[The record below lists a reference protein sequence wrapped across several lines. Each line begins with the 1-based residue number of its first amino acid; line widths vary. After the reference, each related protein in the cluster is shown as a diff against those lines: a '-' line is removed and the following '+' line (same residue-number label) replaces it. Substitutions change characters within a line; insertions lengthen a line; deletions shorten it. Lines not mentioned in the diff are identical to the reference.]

1 MATAPAISPPG
12 IPNDLRAGGPPSSHD
27 DLSNVDWAWRVYCRE
42 CGEPEVDPLTVR
54 ALEISRVR
62 GRAARA
68 TYEAE
73 WPEDVYIPNERF
85 TLLREAGHDIQVH
98 RFPDDPELPGL
109 AAAADPEAALALV
122 KKHVMAIPPRRIR
135 VEVVRYRPGSH
146 AVVRHRLGKAKF
158 YARVMKPAA
167 TSALLD
173 AAEVVAR
180 SDFSVPRI
188 AGYWKDGAVVWTTE
202 IPGENMR
209 QYIRAGKQPDLDTL
223 LGGLESLWAVP
234 VEAGNGRPF
243 NLSGRYRGAKQEIN
257 IAARDHDG
265 VRREFDRAVAALD
278 PFIQSWQPRG
288 TAHND
293 FYDDQMLVLP
303 DGRLALV
310 DFEETGPGDPMLD
323 VGNFLA
329 HLRWSAMSGTEK
341 RAVFRKEYHGIL
353 KNAALDR
360 FGWDERDL
368 GLREGVCLFR
378 TCIFPVIRPR
388 PDWSERLQRGLA
400 LVNEAIG

>member
-1 MATAPAISPPG
+1 MPAAHALVSQNPTPTVEHVAG
-12 IPNDLRAGGPPSSHD
+12 TFDDGDLRD
-27 DLSNVDWAWRVYCRE
+27 VDWAWRTYCSKY
-42 CGEPEVDPLTVR
+42 GQHPNEPESVR
-54 ALEISRVR
+54 VLEISRVR

-73 WPEDVYIPNERF
+73 WPEDVYIPNQRF
-85 TLLREAGHDIQVH
+85 TLERNAGDEVRVY

-109 AAAADPEAALALV
+109 AAAADPETALELV
-122 KKHVMAIPPRRIR
+122 KRHVMSIPPRRIR
-135 VEVVRYRPGSH
+135 VEVVRYRPVSH
-146 AVVRHRLGKAKF
+146 AVVRHRLGKARF

-167 TSALLD
+167 TPVLLD

-180 SDFSVPRI
+180 SDFSVPRV
-188 AGYWKDGAVVWTTE
+188 AGVWRDGAVVWTSE

-209 QYIRAGKQPDLDTL
+209 QYIRAGKQPDPDVL

-234 VEAGNGRPF
+234 GDAGSGRPF
-243 NLSGRYRGAKQEIN
+243 DLGGRYRGAKREIGE
-257 IAARDHDG
+257 AVRDHTEA
-265 VRREFDRAVAALD
+265 RQEFDRAVASLD
-278 PFIQSWQPRG
+278 LLMQSWQPSV

-303 DGRLALV
+303 DGRLVLV

-341 RAVFRKEYHGIL
+341 RAVFRMEYHSIL
-353 KNAALDR
+353 KDAALHR
-360 FGWDERDL
+360 FGWEERDL
-368 GLREGVCLFR
+368 GLREGICLFR
-378 TCIFPVIRPR
+378 TCIFTVIRPR
-388 PDWSERLQRGLA
+388 PDWPDRVKQGLS